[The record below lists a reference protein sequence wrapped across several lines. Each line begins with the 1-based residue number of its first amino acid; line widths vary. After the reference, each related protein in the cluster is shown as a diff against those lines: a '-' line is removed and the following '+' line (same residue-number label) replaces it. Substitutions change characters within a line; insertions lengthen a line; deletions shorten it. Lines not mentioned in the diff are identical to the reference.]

1 MRNGLVP
8 RATYHHCPKTA
19 FFTQN
24 HHFWANFF
32 TIYQFFFYS
41 FNNSFNFAATNIY
54 SKNLFKEFIH
64 STKTQIIHS
73 KNLFIQNNPKVK
85 NGLSPMATL
94 NAILHDVET
103 AFTWMLQQLHYSQ
116 QLASRLFISPNHA
129 RSCFS
134 LCSKR
139 SSANLEQLL
148 WHCRVRMS
156 QICNKQKKLACRVV
170 VAHGYIKSSWQS

>member
-1 MRNGLVP
+1 MNI
-8 RATYHHCPKTA
+8 AH
-19 FFTQN
+19 
-24 HHFWANFF
+24 
-32 TIYQFFFYS
+32 FYS
-41 FNNSFNFAATNIY
+41 FNNSFICVVLNIH
-54 SKNLFKEFIH
+54 SKNLFIQQK
-64 STKTQIIHS
+64 KKMIHS